1 MSAAPFSRLRDGGRR
16 FRFVVP
22 LLPPSVNHYKKPRR
36 GGGWFRVAECASFID
51 AVCVFSGKT
60 KVTGNFYA
68 LEIWFFLGP
77 GKRNLSSNDLD
88 NFQKVA
94 IDALVR
100 AGVIR
105 TDGRILDLHLHKR
118 FVLTDRDER
127 TEYFVTGRELDERE
141 VFSER
146 ELPATAGRYSAA
158 RSETAQTDPP
168 KLFDGSR

>member
-1 MSAAPFSRLRDGGRR
+1 MNAAP

-22 LLPPSVNHYKKPRR
+22 LLPPSVNHYRKPRR
-36 GGGWFRVAECASFID
+36 GGGFYRVAECGSFID

-60 KVTGNFYA
+60 MVTGNFYA

-77 GKRNLSSNDLD
+77 AKRNLSSNDLD

-100 AGVIR
+100 AGVIK

-118 FVLTDRDER
+118 FVRTDREER
-127 TEYFVTGRELDERE
+127 TEYFVTGRQVDETE
-141 VFSER
+141 V
-146 ELPATAGRYSAA
+146 LAGRK
-158 RSETAQTDPP
+158 TA
-168 KLFDGSR
+168 